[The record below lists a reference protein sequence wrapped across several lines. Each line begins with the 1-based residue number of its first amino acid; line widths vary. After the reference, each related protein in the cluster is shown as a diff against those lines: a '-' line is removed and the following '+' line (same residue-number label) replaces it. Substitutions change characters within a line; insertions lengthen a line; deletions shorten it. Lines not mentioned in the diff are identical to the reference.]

1 MVVAFESFDD
11 LQNDYYRQQENKDS
25 EMLSRIYQ
33 ILNEN
38 NWLFYLT
45 PMVYQTFTNTVF
57 LLSTKGLDEW
67 VSTPLPVPA

>member
-1 MVVAFESFDD
+1 MVVAFESFGDM
-11 LQNDYYRQQENKDS
+11 QNDYYRQQENKDT

-38 NWLFYLT
+38 NRLFYLT
-45 PMVYQTFTNTVF
+45 PLVYQTFTNTVF

-67 VSTPLPVPA
+67 VSTPLPVPG